1 MRNFT
6 QHFPF
11 LVNFHPS
18 VRATIDS
25 FTTEI
30 KVKIKAVL
38 LRVKQS
44 QSGINLTT
52 LDCGNRNVG
61 IQHKAPKR
69 PVTLLYKAGCA
80 IGYF

>member
-1 MRNFT
+1 MRNFK
-6 QHFPF
+6 QNFPF
-11 LVNFHPS
+11 LVNFHPA

-44 QSGINLTT
+44 QSGGRGINLTT

-61 IQHKAPKR
+61 IQHKAPVVFSPKK
-69 PVTLLYKAGCA
+69 T
-80 IGYF
+80 GYPFM